1 MWLPLSLHLG
11 FISDITFSESISV
24 LPVMTSSISKSLM
37 VIVKYVHSIF
47 LCLPL
52 SGDIVRLH
60 FLGTLWLSCTSMT
73 GPSTRWLAM
82 ANELWLRSNTYF
94 FLCSTVC
101 VYMLSHSV
109 ESNSLQSHGPCQ
121 APLSLGFYGQECWSG
136 QPFPPAGDLPNPGT
150 ELRSPGM

>member
-60 FLGTLWLSCTSMT
+60 FLETLWLSCTSMT

-94 FLCSTVC
+94 FLCSTVS

-121 APLSLGFYGQECWSG
+121 APHSTGKNAGVGSHFLQQGIFPTQGLNSG
-136 QPFPPAGDLPNPGT
+136 L
-150 ELRSPGM
+150 L